1 MIRRDSRAL
10 ASAEPG
16 CVRECESAAKAFSQ
30 TFSECALSLSS
41 LSLSLLSLSLLSLR
55 VRQKQSHK
63 HSQNVRERNKQA
75 RELSGGLGKLKFHP
89 NCIYFGNQI
98 QFASRN
104 SGGDQ
109 IHQLG
114 NFDKPLWTGSR
125 YFTANDRRVTL
136 SHVHIK
142 THFLFF
148 GIILLSF

>member
-10 ASAEPG
+10 FSAEPG

-41 LSLSLLSLSLLSLR
+41 LSLSLLSLR
-55 VRQKQSHK
+55 VWQKQSHK

-89 NCIYFGNQI
+89 NCIHFGNQI
-98 QFASRN
+98 QFTSRN
-104 SGGDQ
+104 RGGDQ
-109 IHQLG
+109 IHQIQLG
-114 NFDKPLWTGSR
+114 NFDKPSWTGSR
-125 YFTANDRRVTL
+125 YFTANDRRVIL
-136 SHVHIK
+136 SHVHIQ

>member
-41 LSLSLLSLSLLSLR
+41 LSLSLLSLR

-75 RELSGGLGKLKFHP
+75 RELSGGLGSLKFHP
-89 NCIYFGNQI
+89 NCIDFGNQI
-98 QFASRN
+98 QFTSQNR
-104 SGGDQ
+104 GGDHIHQ
-109 IHQLG
+109 IQLG
-114 NFDKPLWTGSR
+114 NFDKPSWTGSR

-142 THFLFF
+142 IHFLFF

>member
-1 MIRRDSRAL
+1 MIRRDSPTL
-10 ASAEPG
+10 FSAEPG

-30 TFSECALSLSS
+30 TFSECALSLS
-41 LSLSLLSLSLLSLR
+41 LLSLR
-55 VRQKQSHK
+55 VRQKQSHA

-75 RELSGGLGKLKFHP
+75 RELSGGLGSLKFHP
-89 NCIYFGNQI
+89 NCIDFGNQI
-98 QFASRN
+98 QFTSRN
-104 SGGDQ
+104 RGGDQ
-109 IHQLG
+109 IHQIQLG
-114 NFDKPLWTGSR
+114 NFDKPSWTGSR